1 MKIINFI
8 LALLFLVFAFVQV
21 NDPDPLLWI
30 LIYGNMAVL
39 CILAMFRMQYK
50 IWIIVSGVL
59 YLIYAAILFPGALEW
74 FQSPD
79 KALLFD
85 DLAKMQNL
93 YIEETREFLGLMIC
107 ETVLIY
113 HFILAKGK

>member
-1 MKIINFI
+1 MYF
-8 LALLFLVFAFVQV
+8 
-21 NDPDPLLWI
+21 
-30 LIYGNMAVL
+30 
-39 CILAMFRMQYK
+39 K

-59 YLIYAAILFPGALEW
+59 YLIYAAILLPGALVW

-93 YIEETREFLGLMIC
+93 YIEETREFLGLIIC
-107 ETVLIY
+107 LGVLIL
-113 HFILAKGK
+113 HLIDAKRT

>member
-1 MKIINFI
+1 
-8 LALLFLVFAFVQV
+8 
-21 NDPDPLLWI
+21 
-30 LIYGNMAVL
+30 
-39 CILAMFRMQYK
+39 
-50 IWIIVSGVL
+50 
-59 YLIYAAILFPGALEW
+59 LFPGALEW

-107 ETVLIY
+107 VAVLVF
-113 HFILAKGK
+113 HFIKAKKT